1 MTVKIIEVLAK
12 IYEAISNNSS
22 LKEISNELDKN
33 KDYDK
38 QTISA
43 AFSIMYDKMFSKGFI
58 EKSLFDSSKKFRILS
73 EEEKSKLGTKNY
85 NYILKLI
92 NIGLIEIEDF
102 EHIIEQ
108 LLLIPKDKLSYDDI
122 NFIILIYF
130 VEINNA
136 LTPGNRVILFST
148 DTIN

>member
-22 LKEISNELDKN
+22 LNEINNELYKN
-33 KDYDK
+33 NEYDT

-43 AFSIMYDKMFSKGFI
+43 AFSIMYDKVFSKGFI
-58 EKSLFDSSKKFRILS
+58 EKALFDSSKKFRVLS
-73 EEEKSKLGTKNY
+73 DEEKYKLGTNNY

-92 NIGLIEIEDF
+92 NIGLIEYEDF
-102 EHIIEQ
+102 EYIIEQ
-108 LLLIPKDKLSYDDI
+108 LLLIPKEKITYDDI

-130 VEINNA
+130 VEINNS